1 MNHKVRTIFFW
12 TLHVVFCV
20 CLVFFFGR
28 NCILRPAA
36 CNHIYKEYLSGMAV
50 LFIIY
55 INHLVLFPKLYAKSR
70 ILEYILATLF
80 SVVFAFLF
88 EMVLVAPDIL
98 DYMYPQP
105 TPNKS
110 ITYLAMDGFF
120 VFLRDMSF
128 ALVSFSLTSF
138 LYYKE
143 LNHDKESFLFNVYH
157 KIETNSFD
165 KSKKKIFVSLDDI
178 SYCKQQKNY
187 TRLYLTD
194 GSSVLRYGTLTAIME
209 LLGESYAVQVS
220 RSIIIPYANIV
231 DYNKSGVVV
240 KSNIETTMFS
250 YSDNLATHAYNLI
263 SKNVKKTKKGDIEI
277 SREQNT
283 KPKTVRQKKSQQRD
297 LLYAFIAEHPGCAA
311 AEIKRNRSISQ
322 STVNRLLAQLKEEG
336 KIVYTGSKKT
346 GGYHVVAEE
355 G

>member
-1 MNHKVRTIFFW
+1 
-12 TLHVVFCV
+12 
-20 CLVFFFGR
+20 
-28 NCILRPAA
+28 
-36 CNHIYKEYLSGMAV
+36 
-50 LFIIY
+50 
-55 INHLVLFPKLYAKSR
+55 
-70 ILEYILATLF
+70 
-80 SVVFAFLF
+80 
-88 EMVLVAPDIL
+88 
-98 DYMYPQP
+98 
-105 TPNKS
+105 
-110 ITYLAMDGFF
+110 
-120 VFLRDMSF
+120 
-128 ALVSFSLTSF
+128 
-138 LYYKE
+138 
-143 LNHDKESFLFNVYH
+143 VYQ

-194 GSSVLRYGTLTAIME
+194 GGSVLRYGTLTAIME

-240 KSNIETTMFS
+240 KSNIENTMFS